1 MAKLARGAPPK
12 KFGGPTSAT
21 VSPRLAPSL
30 AQPSIDDSWQL
41 RPLEPTDDGP
51 RTVSARTRPEPPVTL
66 PLQEPSLTTV
76 LTTTPPAGGGYQ
88 WTFATGREFRTDT
101 GGHRRY
107 PYAHLGNPRSAVQSR
122 PFPPGS
128 YLTECP
134 KMSAKMSTA
143 PSIGGVTLLPRS
155 SGLGRKDSNLRM
167 GDPKSPALPL
177 GDAPPSR
184 IRLEELDR
192 PRRPEPAE
200 TPVHGTCLWRP
211 GTRPGASKAADRPRT
226 VIG

>member
-1 MAKLARGAPPK
+1 M
-12 KFGGPTSAT
+12 
-21 VSPRLAPSL
+21 
-30 AQPSIDDSWQL
+30 
-41 RPLEPTDDGP
+41 
-51 RTVSARTRPEPPVTL
+51 ARTSRRPSPPVHSTASSRQVQPQGAELAEATL
-66 PLQEPSLTTV
+66 THSCGSALTVVGRWRTIRTRSGALTTV
-76 LTTTPPAGGGYQ
+76 LTTTSASGPSQ
-88 WTFATGREFRTDT
+88 RQSMTATREFQADAGER
-101 GGHRRY
+101 RRY
-107 PYAHLGNPRSAVQSR
+107 PRAHLGNPGSAVQSR
-122 PFPPGS
+122 PCPPGS